1 MVWLK
6 CCERCGGDLYFEKDG
21 FGAFVACFQCGAYAA
36 QFDAEVEESSVSEA
50 MEDVIAQRTSA

>member
-6 CCERCGGDLYFEKDG
+6 CCKRCGGDLYFEKDD
-21 FGAFVACFQCGAYAA
+21 FGAFVVCFQCGVYTV

-50 MEDVIAQRTSA
+50 MEDVIAQRLSA